1 MLAMSKAE
9 EQAYKEALSQP
20 GQTIGAR
27 NARVLAEYILRNMTS
42 DIDSSSFAAQVI
54 KADPG
59 STVQGVKQTI
69 IK

>member
-1 MLAMSKAE
+1 MLTMSKTE
-9 EQAYKEALSQP
+9 ERAYKEALSQL
-20 GQTIGAR
+20 GQTIEAR
-27 NARVLAEYILRNMTS
+27 NANVLAEYILRNMVS
-42 DIDSSSFAAQVI
+42 DIDSSSLAAQVI